1 MTELTHD
8 ETNLLCIYQK
18 GSRAGT
24 IDNIKQMRKY
34 LEEDE
39 TELLNM
45 SDGLLQK
52 FEAMSDADFD
62 ALELFPDF

>member
-18 GSRAGT
+18 GSKVGT

-45 SDGLLQK
+45 SDGLLK
-52 FEAMSDADFD
+52 KLEAMSDADFD